1 MLGELLDALE
11 ALTGVPADTI
21 ASPDTPR
28 FAVASAY
35 RASSVYGDDANILDI
50 PKVQIDVYAQDTA
63 DDLLDQITALL
74 QLWHLPYTVEALNV
88 YDEETNRLRSI
99 IQAEVI

>member
-1 MLGELLDALE
+1 MLTELLEALE
-11 ALTGVPADTI
+11 ELTGVPADVI
-21 ASPDTPR
+21 APPDTPR

-35 RASSVYGDDANILDI
+35 GASSVYGDDANLLDI
-50 PKVQIDVYAQDTA
+50 PKVQIDVYTQDTA
-63 DDLLDQITALL
+63 DELPDEVMALL
-74 QLWHLPYTVEALNV
+74 QSWHLPYTVEALNV